1 MRIRIIFFVLLITSA
16 TGQITL
22 AQDPDSQE
30 TGRSFINTPT
40 DTLGA
45 DNAEEHSPGKASLYS
60 AVVPGLGQAYNGK
73 HWKIPIIYG
82 GFIIFGY
89 LIYDNNIKYQYF
101 RRNLMAEIDEN
112 PETENTTGRDEE
124 NLRANR
130 DQFRRYRD
138 LNMILLGVMY
148 LLQIADAHIDAHLLE
163 FKLNPDITVSVDPVL
178 VPYGNPNPAAVTGVS
193 LKLRF

>member
-1 MRIRIIFFVLLITSA
+1 MKIHILFFAILITSA
-16 TGQITL
+16 TGQITH
-22 AQDPDSQE
+22 AQDPDSLANKQ
-30 TGRSFINTPT
+30 SFINSTT
-40 DTLGA
+40 DTL
-45 DNAEEHSPGKASLYS
+45 DVDIAEIHSPGKASLFS

-82 GFIIFGY
+82 GFITFGY

-101 RRNLMAEIDEN
+101 RRNLIAEIDDN

-138 LNMILLGVMY
+138 LNMILFGIMY

-163 FKLNPDITVSVDPVL
+163 FKLNPDLTVSIDPAL
-178 VPYGNPNPAAVTGVS
+178 VPYGKPYPTGVTGLS